1 MVTLLSLNSLHSVV
15 CQISSKLAH
24 AFDLQT
30 PITANSRLLGYGRC
44 HGNRI
49 MADMSG
55 TWWDATT
62 RVSSRSVQSHRLWFW
77 IGQLIS
83 ELSISNILQYG
94 GRPPSWI
101 WILWFWT
108 THVVN
113 HAVRLPCQNLVS
125 IQFSP
130 SKIGLL
136 QFYNFASLAWKCL
149 TTSPFWGLNPLKLYV
164 VIKIPK
170 KTHHWVRTRHA
181 IEVKIYQGCDLGA
194 IARKYN
200 QDRTIKKAQ
209 KRNILH
215 IWGKLPVKLLQ

>member
-1 MVTLLSLNSLHSVV
+1 
-15 CQISSKLAH
+15 
-24 AFDLQT
+24 
-30 PITANSRLLGYGRC
+30 
-44 HGNRI
+44 

-215 IWGKLPVKLLQ
+215 IWGQAPRKTIAIKFGTGVDVHELVGKVWSLKFKGCKFYRGLQFGLLHSLCLLALTQ